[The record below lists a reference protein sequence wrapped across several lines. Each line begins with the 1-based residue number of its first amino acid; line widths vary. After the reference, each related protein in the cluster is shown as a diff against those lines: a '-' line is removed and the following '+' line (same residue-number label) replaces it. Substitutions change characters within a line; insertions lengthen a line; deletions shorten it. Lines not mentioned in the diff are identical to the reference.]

1 MKKRI
6 LKFLRSINMNSSSTL
21 LEDFVKAIETRELP
35 QIGSNAHNRLINVL
49 DGESKIQKLN
59 KQYANNPHLKERK

>member
-1 MKKRI
+1 
-6 LKFLRSINMNSSSTL
+6 MNSSSKL

-49 DGESKIQKLN
+49 DGESKIQSLN
-59 KQYANNPHLKERK
+59 KQYESNPHLRKENDCRVI